1 MDDNRHVGI
10 ELKAAIGELRQ
21 LATQLADASREWW
34 QNRRQD
40 MNQYNRQYGR
50 QNENRHSDD
59 ERGARGYGEGYATA
73 GVQQRPRTR
82 DWEEGRFGED
92 EYERWGRGRETDDDV
107 RGQYGGGRGGRTGE
121 RDWRGAGGGRSGFS
135 DYGTAGQ
142 REYGRGFDDSDFGGG
157 YRQGDRESGYYAN
170 RGEYSQG
177 YGRERDPGRI
187 YGPEDFSQ
195 RYAQGDVFAGGGYGR
210 EGRYAREPGM
220 GGGAYGRSGGMGSSM
235 AGDMGSGMGSGSSSW
250 RDDLRGSGGYAESSG
265 TTGTRGFRGRG
276 PRGYTRSDER
286 ITEDLNERFTDDP
299 YLDADDLQV
308 SVSGGVATLTG
319 TVEHRWM
326 KHRAEDIADA
336 CSGVKDVRNEIR
348 VSPQL
353 GRMSGTGVETS
364 TTGESASRRGG
375 GSTGIGTS
383 ANTGTSTSSRLGD
396 NTNPPAGGST
406 H

>member
-1 MDDNRHVGI
+1 MEDNRHVGT

-50 QNENRHSDD
+50 QHEERHPQD
-59 ERGARGYGEGYATA
+59 ERNTRGYGEGYATA
-73 GVQQRPRTR
+73 GVQPRPRAR
-82 DWEEGRFGED
+82 DWEEGRFRED
-92 EYERWGRGRETDDDV
+92 EYERWGRGRETDEDV
-107 RGQYGGGRGGRTGE
+107 RGQYGSGRGGRGGG
-121 RDWRGAGGGRSGFS
+121 DWRSTGQGRSGFS
-135 DYGTAGQ
+135 DYGVAGQ
-142 REYGRGFDDSDFGGG
+142 REYGRGFDESDFAGG
-157 YRQGDRESGYYAN
+157 YREGDTESGYYAN

-177 YGRERDPGRI
+177 YGRERDPGRV

-210 EGRYAREPGM
+210 GGRYAREPGL
-220 GGGAYGRSGGMGSSM
+220 GDSTLGRSGRMGR
-235 AGDMGSGMGSGSSSW
+235 GTSSW
-250 RDDLRGSGGYAESSG
+250 RDDSQAGGAAGFGDSS
-265 TTGTRGFRGRG
+265 RAQGFRGRG

-299 YLDADDLQV
+299 YLDADDVQV

-326 KHRAEDIADA
+326 KHRAEDITDA
-336 CSGVKDVRNEIR
+336 CGGVKDVRNEIR
-348 VSPQL
+348 VSPAL
-353 GRMSGTGVETS
+353 GRMSDKGAETS
-364 TTGESASRRGG
+364 ATTGESAARRGTTTTQRPA
-375 GSTGIGTS
+375 GSPTS
-383 ANTGTSTSSRLGD
+383 
-396 NTNPPAGGST
+396 PAGGST

>member
-1 MDDNRHVGI
+1 MEDNRQVGT

-50 QNENRHSDD
+50 QQD
-59 ERGARGYGEGYATA
+59 ERHPRDERDARGYGEGYATA
-73 GVQQRPRTR
+73 GVQPRPRPR
-82 DWEEGRFGED
+82 DWEEGRFGEN
-92 EYERWGRGRETDDDV
+92 EYERWGRGRETDEDV
-107 RGQYGGGRGGRTGE
+107 RSQYDGGRGGRGGG
-121 RDWRGAGGGRSGFS
+121 RDRHGAGQGRSGFS
-135 DYGTAGQ
+135 DYGATGQ
-142 REYGRGFDDSDFGGG
+142 REYGRGFDDSDFTGG
-157 YRQGDRESGYYAN
+157 YRQGDTESGYYAN

-177 YGRERDPGRI
+177 YGRERDPGRV

-210 EGRYAREPGM
+210 GGRHARGAGLGDDGRY
-220 GGGAYGRSGGMGSSM
+220 GGMGR
-235 AGDMGSGMGSGSSSW
+235 GPSSW
-250 RDDLRGSGGYAESSG
+250 RDDRQAGGAAGFGESNQ
-265 TTGTRGFRGRG
+265 GFRGRG

-299 YLDADDLQV
+299 YLDADDVQV

-348 VSPQL
+348 VSPAL
-353 GRMSGTGVETS
+353 GRMPDAGLETPS
-364 TTGESASRRGG
+364 ATGESAGRRSGATTQRS
-375 GSTGIGTS
+375 STGG
-383 ANTGTSTSSRLGD
+383 
-396 NTNPPAGGST
+396 NPSPTAGST